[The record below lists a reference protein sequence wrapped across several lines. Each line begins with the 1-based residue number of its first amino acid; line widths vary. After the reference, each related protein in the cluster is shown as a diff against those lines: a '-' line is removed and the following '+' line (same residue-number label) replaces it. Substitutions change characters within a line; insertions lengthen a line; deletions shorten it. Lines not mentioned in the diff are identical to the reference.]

1 MGMLRNVPRTVRLLA
16 FGAFLNGVVSFTF
29 VYLFV
34 YLTGPR
40 ELTVPQ
46 AGVIAGIGGVGLV
59 AGNFTGGWFGDHYGH
74 RRMLL
79 AGALV
84 SGAALVTLPVL
95 PIAAMYAVLPLA
107 QYAAGVVRA
116 ANSALVAVS
125 VPEGRRRQSFAV
137 MRAGGNAG
145 FTVGPPLGALIA
157 AHFSYG
163 LLFVVDGLGTLLF
176 AVYASK
182 VLPARGTVHT
192 RQARNPDAPGLLR
205 ELRARPAVPVLLAAI
220 LCVDLVYRQQYS
232 TLPVFL
238 ADHGRSTQFYGWLLA
253 INGGVIL
260 CLELPVTHRA
270 APTGAAEHRR
280 RRSLAGGTGVR
291 GTDPGG
297 AGPLFAVTMMAS
309 VTAGEILYKTT
320 ATAYVADQAPA
331 HAQGRFQSLYAG
343 ASISGQVLAPPLGG
357 ALYAAAPE
365 LLWPACALL
374 AGGAGLAVLAA
385 RRLSG
390 PGGEDRAGAGA
401 RRVCGAGATRTAGTV
416 RVTGVRGRRG
426 PRGDRPAGPV
436 GSGGSSAG

>member
-95 PIAAMYAVLPLA
+95 PVAAMYGVLPLA

-125 VPEGRRRQSFAV
+125 VPEGGRRQSFAL
-137 MRAGGNAG
+137 MRSGGNAG

-157 AHFSYG
+157 AHFSYDW
-163 LLFVVDGLGTLLF
+163 LFVVDGLGTLLF

-192 RQARNPDAPGLLR
+192 RPAHNPDTPGLRR

-260 CLELPVTHRA
+260 CLELPVTHA
-270 APTGAAEHRR
+270 LRR
-280 RRSLAGGTGVR
+280 RAPLSIV
-291 GTDPGG
+291 G
-297 AGPLFAVTMMAS
+297 AGLLLVGLGFAALIPGAGVLFAVTMMAS

-357 ALYAAAPE
+357 ALYATAPG
-365 LLWPACALL
+365 LLWPACAVL

-385 RRLSG
+385 RRLRG
-390 PGGEDRAGAGA
+390 PGPGSA
-401 RRVCGAGATRTAGTV
+401 
-416 RVTGVRGRRG
+416 RG
-426 PRGDRPAGPV
+426 PVRDAPAGQAPPV
-436 GSGGSSAG
+436 RQAQSG

>member
-1 MGMLRNVPRTVRLLA
+1 MGMLRSVPRTVRLLA

-29 VYLFV
+29 IYLFV

-40 ELTVPQ
+40 GLTVPQ
-46 AGVIAGIGGVGLV
+46 AGVIAGIGGIGLV
-59 AGNFTGGWFGDHYGH
+59 AGNFTGGWFGDHHGH

-95 PIAAMYAVLPLA
+95 PVAAMYGVLPLA

-125 VPEGRRRQSFAV
+125 VPEGGRRQSFAV
-137 MRAGGNAG
+137 MRAAGNAG
-145 FTVGPPLGALIA
+145 FTVGPPLGGLIA
-157 AHFSYG
+157 AHFSYAW
-163 LLFVVDGLGTLLF
+163 LFVVDGLGTLLF

-192 RQARNPDAPGLLR
+192 RPAHHPDAPGLWR

-260 CLELPVTHRA
+260 CLELPVTHA
-270 APTGAAEHRR
+270 LRR
-280 RRSLAGGTGVR
+280 RAPLSIVGTGLVLV
-291 GTDPGG
+291 GLGFALLIPG
-297 AGPLFAVTMMAS
+297 AGVPFAVTMMAS

-357 ALYAAAPE
+357 ALYTTAPG
-365 LLWPACALL
+365 LLWPACAVL
-374 AGGAGLAVLAA
+374 AGGAGLAVLTA
-385 RRLSG
+385 RRLRG
-390 PGGEDRAGAGA
+390 PGPGSVQGP
-401 RRVCGAGATRTAGTV
+401 V
-416 RVTGVRGRRG
+416 R
-426 PRGDRPAGPV
+426 DAPAGRAPPV
-436 GSGGSSAG
+436 RQAQSG

>member
-59 AGNFTGGWFGDHYGH
+59 AGNFTGGWFGDHHGH

-95 PIAAMYAVLPLA
+95 PVAAMYGVLPLA

-125 VPEGRRRQSFAV
+125 VPEGGRRQSFAV
-137 MRAGGNAG
+137 MRAGSNAG

-157 AHFSYG
+157 AHFSYDC
-163 LLFVVDGLGTLLF
+163 LFVVDGLGTLLF

-182 VLPARGTVHT
+182 VLPARGSVHT
-192 RQARNPDAPGLLR
+192 RPARNPDAPGLLR
-205 ELRARPAVPVLLAAI
+205 ELRARPAVPVLLVAI

-260 CLELPVTHRA
+260 CLELPVTHA
-270 APTGAAEHRR
+270 LRR
-280 RRSLAGGTGVR
+280 RAPLSIV
-291 GTDPGG
+291 G
-297 AGPLFAVTMMAS
+297 AGLLLVGLGFAALIPGAGVLFAVTMMAS

-374 AGGAGLAVLAA
+374 AAGAGLAVLAA
-385 RRLSG
+385 RRLRG
-390 PGGEDRAGAGA
+390 PG
-401 RRVCGAGATRTAGTV
+401 AGTV
-416 RVTGVRGRRG
+416 RGPVR
-426 PRGDRPAGPV
+426 DAPAGHTPPV
-436 GSGGSSAG
+436 RQAQSG